1 MPQGPSESGFS
12 PRDLRPARGYYR
24 SMRRVLLVLWCA
36 GTLHAQS
43 PAGMTVKEDNYPLR
57 EACAENAAV
66 IGRLQKGDAVRVRFA
81 IAGGQRR
88 CFSVTAESGGQKLQG
103 YVWTD
108 GLVGTEQF
116 EQARKNAAAVVVAP
130 AAGRGT
136 GAASADKERLE
147 IPTPHLEGKLEG
159 RPDFGLASQIFKAA
173 DALQNGKAAEAE
185 QILAKAGAPADNR
198 DAAVVRASALLA
210 LNQFGRALE
219 VAEGALRAHPKD
231 RELLLLAGMAD
242 YRLDDS
248 RNAVT
253 YLKSAIEVKD
263 DPAARQLLAK
273 IERETASDKSSEKS
287 YGTRF
292 LLRYEGQVAD
302 PALAREMVAVLEQ
315 EFSRVSFS
323 LGCQAD
329 SRLVTIVQTKDAYR
343 QTTGGPD
350 WSGGQYDG
358 KIRVPLVTG
367 SRGIDPKLR
376 RVFAHEI
383 VHACMSNLGSWPAW
397 LQEGFAQKL
406 SGDALDSSQLKRLKD
421 LVHEGGLPKLDQL
434 PLHWSGASAP
444 EAMLY
449 YTLALVAADQFF
461 QKYSTTG
468 ARNLMNNPETLPQV
482 TQALD
487 KAMAEYLGAG
497 AR

>member
-1 MPQGPSESGFS
+1 MFWCVWT
-12 PRDLRPARGYYR
+12 LPAQ
-24 SMRRVLLVLWCA
+24 A
-36 GTLHAQS
+36 
-43 PAGMTVKEDNYPLR
+43 PASMTVKEDNYPLR
-57 EACAENAAV
+57 ETCAENAAV
-66 IGRLQKGDAVRVRFA
+66 IGRLQKGDPVRVRFA
-81 IAGGQRR
+81 IAGDQRR

-116 EQARKNAAAVVVAP
+116 EEARKNAVAVLVP
-130 AAGRGT
+130 AARRDPVAT
-136 GAASADKERLE
+136 GASERLE
-147 IPTPHLEGKLEG
+147 IPQPHLEGKLEG
-159 RPDFGLASQIFKAA
+159 QPNFGLASQIFKAA
-173 DALQNGKAAEAE
+173 DALQNGKAADAE
-185 QILAKAGAPADNR
+185 QILARSGAPPDNR
-198 DAAVVRASALLA
+198 DAAVVRTSALLA
-210 LNQFGRALE
+210 LNQFDRALE

-231 RELLLLAGMAD
+231 HELLWLAGLAD

-253 YLKSAIEVKD
+253 YLKSALEVKD
-263 DPAARQLLAK
+263 DPAVRRMLAK
-273 IERETASDKSSEKS
+273 VEREAASDKSSEKS

-292 LLRYEGQVAD
+292 LLRYEGQVAN
-302 PALAREMVAVLEQ
+302 PELARQMVAVLEE

-323 LGCQAD
+323 LGCHAD

-367 SRGIDPKLR
+367 SRGIDSKLR

-383 VHACMSNLGSWPAW
+383 VHACMANLGSWPAW
-397 LQEGFAQKL
+397 LHEGFAQKL

-421 LVHEGGLPKLDQL
+421 LVHEGGLPKLEQL
-434 PLHWSGASAP
+434 PPHWSQASAQ
-444 EAMLY
+444 EAMQY

-461 QKYSTTG
+461 QKYGTTG

-497 AR
+497 GR

>member
-1 MPQGPSESGFS
+1 
-12 PRDLRPARGYYR
+12 
-24 SMRRVLLVLWCA
+24 
-36 GTLHAQS
+36 
-43 PAGMTVKEDNYPLR
+43 MTVKEDNYPVR
-57 EACAENAAV
+57 EACAENAPV
-66 IGRLQKGDAVRVRFA
+66 IGRLQKGDPVRVRFA
-81 IAGGQRR
+81 IAGDQRR
-88 CFSVTAESGGQKLQG
+88 CFSVTAESGGQKVQG

-116 EQARKNAAAVVVAP
+116 EQARKSAAAVVVP
-130 AAGRGT
+130 AAGRSS
-136 GAASADKERLE
+136 AATTAAPAANERLE
-147 IPTPHLEGKLEG
+147 IPQPHLEGKLEG
-159 RPDFGLASQIFKAA
+159 QPDFGLASQIFKAA
-173 DALQNGKAAEAE
+173 EALQKGQPAEAE
-185 QILAKAGAPADNR
+185 QILARAHVPADNR
-198 DAAVVRASALLA
+198 DAAMLRASALLA
-210 LNQFGRALE
+210 LNQFDRALE
-219 VAEGALRAHPKD
+219 VTEAALKAHQKD
-231 RELLLLAGMAD
+231 RELLWLAGVAA

-253 YLKSAIEVKD
+253 YLKSALEVKD
-263 DPAARQLLAK
+263 DPAIRRMLAK
-273 IERETASDKSSEKS
+273 VERETASDKSTEKS

-302 PALAREMVAVLEQ
+302 PELARQMVAVLEQ

-323 LGCQAD
+323 LGCHAD

-367 SRGIDPKLR
+367 SRGIDSKLR

-383 VHACMSNLGSWPAW
+383 VHACMANLGSWPAW
-397 LQEGFAQKL
+397 LHEGFAQKL

-421 LVHEGGLPKLDQL
+421 LVHDGGLPKLEQL
-434 PLHWSGASAP
+434 PPHWSQASAV
-444 EAMLY
+444 EAMEY

-461 QKYSTTG
+461 QKYGTTG

-487 KAMAEYLGAG
+487 KAITEYLGAG
-497 AR
+497 AAR